1 METYRCP
8 LLGISSFIQFLP
20 VCTSVWTLPAD
31 KDKVPMASTIQ
42 NSLKVALRKRMKD
55 ALKRLDAESIKRQS
69 HAVTAKVLQSEA
81 FRQAQRVSIYL
92 STSGEVDTTEL
103 LCEMFRLEKMVF
115 VPSYEGASMKMVRLR
130 GMEEYENLPLT
141 KWNIK
146 QPDFKDNR
154 EDAMTNG
161 HGIDL
166 FIVPGVA
173 FTRNGARMGHGMGYY
188 DKFLRHH
195 SDKYPHKKISL
206 MGLALNE
213 QIVGQEELPMD
224 SHDVRLHNVITEN

>member
-1 METYRCP
+1 MSASRRQLQTVFTGLDECVS
-8 LLGISSFIQFLP
+8 IAS
-20 VCTSVWTLPAD
+20 D
-31 KDKVPMASTIQ
+31 KDKARMASTIQ
-42 NSLKVALRKRMKD
+42 NGLKVALRKSMKD
-55 ALKRLDAESIKRQS
+55 ALKCLEPEAIKRQS

-130 GMEEYENLPLT
+130 GMEEYESLPLT

-146 QPDFKDNR
+146 QPDFKETR

-173 FTRNGARMGHGMGYY
+173 FTRCGARMGHGMGYY
-188 DKFLRHH
+188 DKFLRQH
-195 SDKYPHKKISL
+195 SDKYPHKKISF
-206 MGLALNE
+206 MALALNE
-213 QIVGQEELPMD
+213 QIVSQEDLPMD
-224 SHDVRLHNVITEN
+224 NHDVRLHSVITEN